1 MNKTQKEAV
10 VGTMTERLGRAK
22 ALVLT
27 DFTGLKVEQMTT
39 LREQLR
45 EKGFEYAVVKN
56 TLLKRAS
63 EGQAASV
70 LADKLTGPNGLGLSY
85 EDPVGLAK
93 ALVDFAKTN
102 PKLAIKAGVL
112 SGKLISPEQIADLAK
127 LPGREQLLSML
138 LGALQG
144 VPRNLVGTLAAVPR
158 SLLNVLKAIEEKK
171 AGQAA

>member
-1 MNKTQKEAV
+1 VNKTEKEAV
-10 VGTMTERLGRAK
+10 VQSMAERLGRAQ

-27 DFTGLKVEQMTT
+27 DFTGLKVEQMTA
-39 LREQLR
+39 LRQQLR
-45 EKGFEYAVVKN
+45 DKGFEYAVVKN

-70 LADKLTGPNGLGLSY
+70 LADELTGPNGLGLSY
-85 EDPVGLAK
+85 DDPVALAK

-102 PKLAIKAGVL
+102 PKLSIKAGVL
-112 SGKLISPEQIADLAK
+112 SGKLIKAEQVADLAK

-144 VPRNLVGTLAAVPR
+144 VPRNLVSVLAAVPR
-158 SLLNVLKAIEEKK
+158 SLMNVLKAIEEQK
-171 AGQAA
+171 AGKAA